1 MKTEIINRLREK
13 KDFVSGQELCDHFGV
28 SRTAVWKTIN
38 QLKKEGYE
46 IEAVPNRGYRLL
58 DAEDVFGAEEIK
70 SYLTTKWVARSLD
83 FYKETAST
91 NILAKQAAEDGLADG
106 TLIVADMQTAGRG
119 RRGRS
124 WNSPAGTNIY
134 FTLMLRPKLAP
145 GKASMLTIVMAH
157 AVTRAINELTG
168 LSCTIKWPNDVV
180 HNGRKMVGIL
190 TEMSAEQDYI
200 HHVVIG
206 VGINVR
212 EQVFAPE
219 IADKACCIDREWG
232 RKISRSR
239 LLAQIMNVFEEDY
252 EIFMRDGDLSGL
264 QESYND
270 MLVNRDRIVCI
281 LSSRPDEEGR
291 QAEEFRGTALGI
303 DREGELLVRREDGSV
318 EKVFAGEVSVRG
330 VYGYV

>member
-1 MKTEIINRLREK
+1 MLKSAEYNE
-13 KDFVSGQELCDHFGV
+13 
-28 SRTAVWKTIN
+28 KTIS
-38 QLKKEGYE
+38 QAIKTKWAGKTVYFAEKVDSTKSWIKRLSKEG
-46 IEAVPNRGYRLL
+46 
-58 DAEDVFGAEEIK
+58 AEH
-70 SYLTTKWVARSLD
+70 
-83 FYKETAST
+83 
-91 NILAKQAAEDGLADG
+91 G
-106 TLIVADMQTAGRG
+106 TLAVAEFQSAGRG
-119 RRGRS
+119 RFDRKWEAPEGS
-124 WNSPAGTNIY
+124 SIMMTI
-134 FTLMLRPKLAP
+134 LLRPEFEP
-145 GKASMLTIVMAH
+145 QYASMLTLVMGL
-157 AVTRAINELTG
+157 AVAQAVDELG
-168 LSCTIKWPNDVV
+168 FKVSIKWPNDVV

-239 LLAQIMNVFEEDY
+239 LLAQIMNAFEEDY

-281 LSSRPDEEGR
+281 LSSRPDKEGR

-303 DREGELLVRREDGSV
+303 DKEGELLVRREDGSV

>member
-1 MKTEIINRLREK
+1 M
-13 KDFVSGQELCDHFGV
+13 
-28 SRTAVWKTIN
+28 
-38 QLKKEGYE
+38 
-46 IEAVPNRGYRLL
+46 
-58 DAEDVFGAEEIK
+58 
-70 SYLTTKWVARSLD
+70 
-83 FYKETAST
+83 
-91 NILAKQAAEDGLADG
+91 
-106 TLIVADMQTAGRG
+106 
-119 RRGRS
+119 
-124 WNSPAGTNIY
+124 
-134 FTLMLRPKLAP
+134 
-145 GKASMLTIVMAH
+145 
-157 AVTRAINELTG
+157 
-168 LSCTIKWPNDVV
+168 V

-281 LSSRPDEEGR
+281 LSSRPDEGGR

-303 DREGELLVRREDGSV
+303 DQGRRASGAQGGRFCGKGLCRRSIR
-318 EKVFAGEVSVRG
+318 AGRIWICLKESG
-330 VYGYV
+330 